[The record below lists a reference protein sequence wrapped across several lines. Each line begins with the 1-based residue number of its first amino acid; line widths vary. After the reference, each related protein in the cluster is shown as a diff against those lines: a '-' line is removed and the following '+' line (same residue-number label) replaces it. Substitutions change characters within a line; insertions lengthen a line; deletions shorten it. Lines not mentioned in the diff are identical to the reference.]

1 MVFTFILF
9 LTKFV
14 IAMQNYMKIKLVIAL
29 LAIQEYMW
37 EFWILKCC
45 KPKDSSK
52 VYSSCSGR
60 KE

>member
-1 MVFTFILF
+1 
-9 LTKFV
+9 
-14 IAMQNYMKIKLVIAL
+14 MQNHMKIKLVIAL

-45 KPKDSSK
+45 KPKESSK
-52 VYSSCSGR
+52 VYSGYSDR